1 MSAWLTKCRIGLNL
15 NKQYFIFN
23 ANKLMDSNR
32 LVFAISELNAL
43 LMMIRVLPEQIQ
55 FSAEFN

>member
-15 NKQYFIFN
+15 NKQYIIFN

>member
-1 MSAWLTKCRIGLNL
+1 
-15 NKQYFIFN
+15 
-23 ANKLMDSNR
+23 MDSNR

-55 FSAEFN
+55 FSAEFNWLPHTRGETVVP